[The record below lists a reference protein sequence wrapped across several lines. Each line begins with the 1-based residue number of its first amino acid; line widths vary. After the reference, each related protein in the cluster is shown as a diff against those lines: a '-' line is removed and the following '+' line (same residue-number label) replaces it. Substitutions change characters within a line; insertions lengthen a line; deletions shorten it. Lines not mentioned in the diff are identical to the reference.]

1 MFWIQTDTSGG
12 DTDTNVNELA
22 AIPTGSP
29 STSAQTAVTPDG
41 KQPKARRSWFPVTT
55 GFMSIISL
63 LQSGRGGDP
72 LLPTVMPP
80 AFRRLFQFRSVEQY
94 VLPQPVLPHLA
105 VER

>member
-1 MFWIQTDTSGG
+1 MQTDTSGG
-12 DTDTNVNELA
+12 DTDTDVNELA

-55 GFMSIISL
+55 GCMSIISL
-63 LQSGRGGDP
+63 LHSANGGDALLLTLMPSGRP
-72 LLPTVMPP
+72 
-80 AFRRLFQFRSVEQY
+80 RLFQFRSVEPEC

-105 VER
+105 V